1 MEQISTFY
9 LTQGVLGVSVICLI
23 FALLHLYRENKLL
36 NKELVMVQEKWR
48 LSETERADR
57 LMEIAN
63 TGTAV
68 QAALVRK
75 METGRESV

>member
-23 FALLHLYRENKLL
+23 FALIHLYRENKLL
-36 NKELVMVQEKWR
+36 NKELVIVQEKWR

-57 LMEIAN
+57 LMETVN
-63 TGTAV
+63 TASAV
-68 QAALVRK
+68 QSALIDK
-75 METGRESV
+75 IEIGRGK